1 MNKEVH
7 EFLADMELFYN
18 RWSRISFANDN
29 QWSQVM
35 QEGKEL
41 IQYYESKMG
50 KFSESIVNSFIAFL
64 VEESKR
70 R

>member
-7 EFLADMELFYN
+7 EFLADMELFYD
-18 RWSRISFANDN
+18 RWRQISFSDND
-29 QWSQVM
+29 QWEQVM

-41 IQYYESKMG
+41 IQYYEPKMG
-50 KFSESIVNSFIAFL
+50 KLAENTVNSFIAFL